1 MKLQA
6 TFYQSNNVVLLA
18 KQLLGKSL
26 FTKINGKLTGGIITE
41 TEAYE
46 GIADRAS
53 HTYGGRRTKRT
64 EVMFQKGGVSYV
76 YLCYGIH
83 YLFNV
88 VTGEKGIPHA
98 VLVRGIYPVIGI
110 DEILRR
116 RKKAKLIKNVADGPG
131 KLTKALGISLKHNG
145 ARLDGDEI
153 WIEKEGLKIIE
164 TDIQISKRIGVDY
177 AGEDANLAY
186 RFWLDTSFTDKK
198 NAPKKGALCDY
209 KLNA

>member
-53 HTYGGRRTKRT
+53 HAYGGRRTKRT

-88 VTGEKGIPHA
+88 VTGEEGIPHA
-98 VLVRGIYPVIGI
+98 VLVRGIYPVVGI

-186 RFWLDTSFTDKK
+186 RFRLDPSFLDKK
-198 NAPKKGALCDY
+198 NAPKIRGVV
-209 KLNA
+209 